1 MAFEEIKKDLAEVEA
16 DVRSYLENSEEYL
29 KLKVFKVIM
38 GMVTLASQIVL
49 MVIIALLAL
58 IILSFAASYAIG
70 KALNDDY
77 LGFVIVGGF
86 YVLIGIICYVF
97 RNRLNKPLIK
107 KFSKRYFD

>member
-38 GMVTLASQIVL
+38 GMVALAAQIVL
-49 MVIIALLAL
+49 VVSITLLAL
-58 IILSFAASYAIG
+58 IFLSFAASFAIG

-77 LGFVIVGGF
+77 LGFIIVGAF